1 MDTKV
6 ALKLELEKQIKAK
19 EINVI
24 NQKLNDLVVTVATDK
39 FYQSDENLYSIHP
52 RIYAKPTYQAREEE
66 K

>member
-24 NQKLNDLVVTVATDK
+24 NQKLNDLAVTVATDK
-39 FYQSDENLYSIHP
+39 FY
-52 RIYAKPTYQAREEE
+52 
-66 K
+66 